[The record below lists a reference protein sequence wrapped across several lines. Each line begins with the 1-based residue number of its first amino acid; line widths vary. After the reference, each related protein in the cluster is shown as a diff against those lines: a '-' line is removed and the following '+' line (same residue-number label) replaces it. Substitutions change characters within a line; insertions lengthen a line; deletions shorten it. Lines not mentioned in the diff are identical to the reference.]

1 MADHDELAQL
11 EMERA
16 RLLSMIA
23 YQNRPLSPPWLKAV
37 ALGLLCGGVIYTVAA
52 IASVQNSVS
61 DLILFIGF
69 VGLSGYILTRKVTVF
84 GNTVS
89 MFALLAQLD
98 SWYPLGRP
106 AGETETRQRLADCD
120 ARIAKLKEG
129 HG

>member
-1 MADHDELAQL
+1 MADHDELTRL
-11 EMERA
+11 ETERM

-23 YQNRPLSPPWLKAV
+23 YHNRPRSPPWLKTA

-52 IASVQNSVS
+52 IASVQNSAS

-69 VGLSGYILTRKVTVF
+69 VGLLGYIFTRKVTVF
-84 GNTVS
+84 GSTVS

-98 SWYPLGRP
+98 SWYPLGPP
-106 AGETETRQRLADCD
+106 AGESETRQRLADCE

-129 HG
+129 H